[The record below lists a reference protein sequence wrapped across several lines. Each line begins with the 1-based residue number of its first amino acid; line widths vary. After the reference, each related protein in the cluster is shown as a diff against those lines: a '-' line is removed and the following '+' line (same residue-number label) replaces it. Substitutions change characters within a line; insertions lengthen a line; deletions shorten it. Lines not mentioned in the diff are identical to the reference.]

1 MYSRKQFDKDVQK
14 LRELIKAC
22 EELEVN
28 NRNYTNSIHFEK
40 SNQRVEVLQVMRT
53 LTAKEYEVIKQ
64 IYNST
69 DEIEAN
75 LSFQFGIQNDTYY
88 QLFHSYSEGEK

>member
-1 MYSRKQFDKDVQK
+1 
-14 LRELIKAC
+14 
-22 EELEVN
+22 
-28 NRNYTNSIHFEK
+28 
-40 SNQRVEVLQVMRT
+40 MRT

-64 IYNST
+64 IYDST

-88 QLFHSYSEGEK
+88 QLFHSYSEEQKSWITPEKNYTNIVGNYLN

>member
-1 MYSRKQFDKDVQK
+1 
-14 LRELIKAC
+14 
-22 EELEVN
+22 
-28 NRNYTNSIHFEK
+28 
-40 SNQRVEVLQVMRT
+40 MRT

-64 IYNST
+64 IYAST

-88 QLFHSYSEGEK
+88 QLFHSYTEGEKSWTTLEKNYSNIVGNY